1 MAGAQKMDEYFR
13 TFTAHFGEPQGRR
26 SAPVSSI
33 EKYRSKLP
41 DALLSVWQSE
51 GWSAYA
57 DGLFWIVDPD
67 QYTAML
73 KQWLS
78 GSDLEHVDN
87 YHVIAR
93 DAFGSLYAWGERYQR
108 SITISSLAGGIVAL
122 KSQLQQRQTNPDRAL
137 GIFFATATKADF
149 DFEDR
154 MGNPL
159 FERALAK
166 LGPLSESEMYAF
178 EPALSL
184 GGRAD
189 LDGLVKVDMDV
200 HLALLHQ
207 FRR

>member
-1 MAGAQKMDEYFR
+1 MRDDYFQM
-13 TFTAHFGEPQGRR
+13 FVDNFGEPVNRR
-26 SAPVSSI
+26 EVPASSV
-33 EKYRSKLP
+33 EKYRFELP
-41 DALLSVWQSE
+41 DALLGYWQSE

-67 QYTAML
+67 QYSATL

-78 GSDLEHVDN
+78 GSEIEHVDN

-166 LGPLSESEMYAF
+166 LGPVSESEMYAF

-200 HLALLHQ
+200 HLTLLDQ

>member
-1 MAGAQKMDEYFR
+1 MDEYFR
-13 TFTAHFGEPQGRR
+13 TFTAHFGEPRGRR

-51 GWSAYA
+51 GWGAYA

-67 QYTAML
+67 QYTATL

-93 DAFGSLYAWGERYQR
+93 DAFGSLYAWGEHYQR

-166 LGPLSESEMYAF
+166 LGPLLESEMYAF

-200 HLALLHQ
+200 HLALLDQ